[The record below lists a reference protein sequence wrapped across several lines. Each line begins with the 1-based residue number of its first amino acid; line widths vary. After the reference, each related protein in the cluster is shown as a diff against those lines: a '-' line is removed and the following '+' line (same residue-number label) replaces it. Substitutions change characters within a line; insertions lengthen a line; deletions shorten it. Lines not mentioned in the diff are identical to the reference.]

1 MKLNSRIEIP
11 AAVQK
16 ILLQILKNGYEAY
29 VVGGCVRD
37 SLLNRVPKDWDIC
50 TSAYPDQISSIFSG
64 EKVLSTGLQHGT
76 VTLVRENIPYEI
88 TTFRI
93 ESSYS
98 DGRHPDSVV
107 FTGRLKTDLLRRDFT
122 INAMAA
128 NVDGTVIDYHG
139 GIKDIQNGIIRCVG
153 APNDRFSEDSL
164 RILRALRF
172 SAKYG
177 FTINSVTA
185 MAMHEN
191 KLLLKKISQERITSE
206 FRRIVEFA
214 KKDLLLDFK
223 DIISVIIPEME
234 KCIGFQQKNTHH
246 KYDVYEHIAT
256 AVSLAPHE
264 EILRL
269 ALFFHDIGKP
279 TSYTEDSC
287 GIGHFY
293 GHAVVGTELTEKI
306 MKRMRFDNNTIKSV
320 AQLVKNHD
328 LVLNPTPTFAR
339 RIINRFGRETVLEL
353 LEVMS
358 ADKRAQS
365 DNSDRNQTL
374 ESIEYLK
381 HLINQFAKEASIISI
396 RSLAVNGNDVM
407 AIGYPQGPEVGQI
420 LNKLLNHVLE
430 YPDENKKDIL
440 LALASNWKAQP

>member
-1 MKLNSRIEIP
+1 MKLNNRIEIP

-37 SLLNRVPKDWDIC
+37 SLLNRAPKDWDIC
-50 TSAYPDQISSIFSG
+50 TSASPEQVCSIFKN
-64 EKVLSTGLQHGT
+64 EKILPTGLQHGT
-76 VTLVRENIPYEI
+76 VTLVRENVPYEI
-88 TTFRI
+88 TTFRVDGN
-93 ESSYS
+93 YS
-98 DGRHPDSVV
+98 DGRHPDFVA
-107 FTGRLKTDLLRRDFT
+107 FTNQLEKDLFRRDFT

-128 NVDGTVIDYHG
+128 SVDGKIIDYHG
-139 GIKDIQNGIIRCVG
+139 GIKDIQKGIIRCVG
-153 APNDRFSEDSL
+153 NPKDRFFEDSL

-177 FTINSVTA
+177 FSIDENTA
-185 MAMHEN
+185 MAMREAR
-191 KLLLKKISQERITSE
+191 LLLKKISQERITSE

-223 DIISVIIPEME
+223 DIISVIIPEMG

-246 KYDVYEHIAT
+246 AYDVFEHIVT
-256 AVSLAPHE
+256 AVNFAPRKE
-264 EILRL
+264 VIRL

-279 TSYTEDSC
+279 NSYTEDKD

-320 AQLVKNHD
+320 VQLVKNHD

-381 HLINQFAKEASIISI
+381 HLVNQFAKEASIISI

-407 AIGYPQGPEVGQI
+407 AIGYPQGSEVGQI
-420 LNKLLNHVLE
+420 LNKLLNYVLE